1 LEAELNKTLTKK
13 QNQVLEF
20 IKEYTLKNLKPPTV
34 REICKKFNIKS
45 TNAVYSILKA
55 LEKKGYI
62 QKPDSKARN
71 IIINNFKINSTQ
83 NDFVEIPIISN
94 FNAKNPFAMFT
105 NLNGTL
111 KLDPK
116 IFHSTSSSFAVEVT
130 DDGMHKIGIFKGDIA
145 IINQKSNPKN
155 GSVIFAVAGNE
166 GLIRYFKNENG
177 EINLIPSSRS
187 YETLKFKEGDE
198 NLWIGGEVSFIIR
211 KLSH

>member
-1 LEAELNKTLTKK
+1 M
-13 QNQVLEF
+13 
-20 IKEYTLKNLKPPTV
+20 KPPTV
-34 REICKKFNIKS
+34 REICKKFNIRS

-71 IIINNFKINSTQ
+71 IIINDLKINPAQ
-83 NDFVEIPIISN
+83 NDLVEIPIISN
-94 FNAKNPFAMFT
+94 FNAKNPLAMFT
-105 NLNGTL
+105 NLKGTL

-116 IFHSTSSSFAVEVT
+116 IFPITSSSFAVEVT
-130 DDGMHKIGIFKGDIA
+130 DDGMHKAGIFKGDLA
-145 IINQKSNPKN
+145 IVNQKSNPQN
-155 GSVIFAVAGNE
+155 GSIIFAVVENE
-166 GLIRYFKNENG
+166 GLIRFFKNENG
-177 EINLIPSSRS
+177 EINLTPSSKS